1 MLTIYIE
8 PSELT
13 VENGDEITFVTE
25 EGGQLV
31 LEHSLISLSKWE
43 SIYHRPF
50 LSEPPVTEKETRDYI
65 ECMTVSSRGK
75 NLYERLDSS
84 DLERINQYLLDSR
97 TATTFRETPTETA
110 RKKIITSEMIYYQMI
125 AHGIPFECQKW
136 HISRL
141 LTLLRVV
148 DSYNAPQKKTSVR
161 DLAARNRAL
170 NKERQLKY
178 HTAG

>member
-1 MLTIYIE
+1 MLTIDIE

-125 AHGIPFECQKW
+125 AHGIPF
-136 HISRL
+136 
-141 LTLLRVV
+141 
-148 DSYNAPQKKTSVR
+148 
-161 DLAARNRAL
+161 
-170 NKERQLKY
+170 
-178 HTAG
+178 

>member
-1 MLTIYIE
+1 MLTIDIE

-84 DLERINQYLLDSR
+84 DLHYV
-97 TATTFRETPTETA
+97 P
-110 RKKIITSEMIYYQMI
+110 
-125 AHGIPFECQKW
+125 
-136 HISRL
+136 
-141 LTLLRVV
+141 
-148 DSYNAPQKKTSVR
+148 
-161 DLAARNRAL
+161 
-170 NKERQLKY
+170 
-178 HTAG
+178 